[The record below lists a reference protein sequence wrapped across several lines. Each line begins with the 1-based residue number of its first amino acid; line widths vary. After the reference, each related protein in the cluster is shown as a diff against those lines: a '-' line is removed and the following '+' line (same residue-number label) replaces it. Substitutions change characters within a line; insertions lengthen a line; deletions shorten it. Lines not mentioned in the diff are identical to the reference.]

1 MSEWFLIGCLV
12 AHVGL
17 IRFSMWTIKKRIALL
32 EDRVAQVELAADGR
46 ERVRVIGRPDAPVT
60 DTRRF

>member
-1 MSEWFLIGCLV
+1 MIGFVIGCLV
-12 AHVGL
+12 GQVIL
-17 IRFSMWTIKKRIALL
+17 LWIRAWTLEKRLTLLEQRIAQ
-32 EDRVAQVELAADGR
+32 AELAADGR